1 MIVEELI
8 YFEKQQLK
16 PADPLDVQVSK
27 IQAFFS
33 AFPPVSLEKLK
44 FFVVLLKERQAE
56 EQRYQGFSLYKLI
69 SVFLVVSAIISALAF
84 RGGSPF
90 QEIRM
95 GLLMGSMI
103 LAVLWIFLLM
113 QLIHSKKNLKYQLL
127 IRVLESHIEKISM
140 G

>member
-33 AFPPVSLEKLK
+33 GFPPVSLEKLK

-95 GLLMGSMI
+95 GFLMGSMI

-127 IRVLESHIEKISM
+127 IRVLESHIAKISM